1 MASFHA
7 HNHPVCAEAQT
18 SPPWQGGEL
27 PFILP
32 FSANKQPRFPVRR
45 IAIVLL
51 PQFMNP
57 TDSSPAKP
65 VSDVILI
72 GAGIMSAT
80 LGVLLKSLD
89 PSLTISGYERLDA
102 VAAESS
108 DAWNNAGTGHSAFCE
123 LNYTPERPDGSI
135 DISKADKIAEQ
146 FELSKQFWAALVQEG
161 PLPDPTAFIQSIPHM
176 SFVWGAANV
185 EYLRKRHAA
194 LLHSP
199 LFQGMEFSTDP
210 AHIAGWIPLV
220 MDGRDPGQPVA
231 ATRMVAGTDV
241 NFGALSRSLYDHLK
255 GLPGVDLRLGQEV
268 EDFRHKDDGIWRLK
282 VRDLATG
289 QSRIVRGRFVFIG
302 AGGGSLPLLEKT
314 GIPEANGFGGF
325 PVSGQWLKC
334 QNPEVIAR
342 HEAKVYGKPAVG
354 SPPMSMPHLDTRQIN
369 GRKELLFGPYA
380 GFSTKFLKKGS
391 YTDLF
396 KSIELGNIRPLLYAG
411 AHNLSLTKYLIGQVL
426 QTPQERTAALREYY
440 PEANPADWQLEV
452 AGQRVQVIKK
462 DKKEGGVLE
471 FGTEMVTAA
480 DGSIA
485 ALLGASPGASTA
497 VAIMLELVQKCFPA
511 QSASPEWQARFR
523 QLVPSFGQQLADN
536 PALAASVRE
545 HSRAVLQLEA

>member
-1 MASFHA
+1 MTPTTE
-7 HNHPVCAEAQT
+7 PV
-18 SPPWQGGEL
+18 
-27 PFILP
+27 
-32 FSANKQPRFPVRR
+32 
-45 IAIVLL
+45 
-51 PQFMNP
+51 
-57 TDSSPAKP
+57 AKP
-65 VSDVILI
+65 VTDVVLI

-80 LGVLLKSLD
+80 LGMLLKSLD
-89 PSLTISGYERLDA
+89 PTLTIAGYERLDA

-146 FELSKQFWAALVQEG
+146 FELSKQFWASLVLKGQ
-161 PLPDPTAFIQSIPHM
+161 LPDPKSFIHTIPHM

-199 LFQGMEFSTDP
+199 LFQGMEFSEDP
-210 AHIAGWIPLV
+210 AQIATWIPLV
-220 MDGRDPGQPVA
+220 MDGRDPATPVA
-231 ATRMVAGTDV
+231 ATLMRPGTDV
-241 NFGALSRSLYDHLK
+241 NFGSLTRSLFNYVK
-255 GLPGVDLRLGQEV
+255 TLPGVDFRLGHEV
-268 EDFRHKDDGIWRLK
+268 KGFKQKEDGHWRLK
-282 VRDLATG
+282 IRDLATG
-289 QSRIVRGRFVFIG
+289 DKLVVRARFVFIG
-302 AGGGSLPLLEKT
+302 AGGGSLPLLEKS
-314 GIPEANGFGGF
+314 GIPEAAGFGGF

-334 QNPEVIAR
+334 RNPAVIAR

-369 GRKELLFGPYA
+369 GQKELLFGPYA

-411 AHNLSLTKYLIGQVL
+411 ARNLGLTRYLIGQVL
-426 QTPQERTAALREYY
+426 QSPADRTAALREYY
-440 PEANPADWQLEV
+440 PGADPADWQLEV

-462 DKKEGGVLE
+462 DKKQGGVLE

-497 VAIMLELVQKCFPA
+497 VAIMLELVQKCFPERA
-511 QSASPEWQARFR
+511 ASPEWQARFR
-523 QLVPSFGQQLADN
+523 ELVPSFGQALADD
-536 PALAASVRE
+536 PALAAAVRE
-545 HSRAVLQLEA
+545 RSRSALQLDA

>member
-1 MASFHA
+1 M
-7 HNHPVCAEAQT
+7 T
-18 SPPWQGGEL
+18 
-27 PFILP
+27 
-32 FSANKQPRFPVRR
+32 
-45 IAIVLL
+45 
-51 PQFMNP
+51 P

-65 VSDVILI
+65 VADVILI

-80 LGVLLKSLD
+80 LGVLLKALD
-89 PSLTISGYERLDA
+89 PNLTIAGYERLDA

-146 FELSKQFWAALVQEG
+146 FELSKQFWASLVQEG
-161 PLPDPTAFIQSIPHM
+161 QLPDPTAFIHTIPHM

-199 LFQGMEFSTDP
+199 LFQGMELSTDP
-210 AHIAGWIPLV
+210 ARIAQWIPLV
-220 MDGRDPGQPVA
+220 MAGRDPAEPVA
-231 ATRMVAGTDV
+231 ATYMPIGTDV
-241 NFGALSRSLYDHLK
+241 NFGNLTRALFDQLK
-255 GLPGVDLRLGQEV
+255 TQPDVQFQLGQEV
-268 EDFRHKDDGIWRLK
+268 EDFRQKEDGIWRLK
-282 VRDLATG
+282 VKDLASDET
-289 QSRIVRGRFVFIG
+289 RIVRGRFVFIG
-302 AGGGSLPLLEKT
+302 AGGGSLPLLEKS

-334 QNPEVIAR
+334 QNPAVIAR

-380 GFSTKFLKKGS
+380 GFSTKFLKQGS

-411 AHNLSLTKYLIGQVL
+411 ARNLGLTRYLIGQVL
-426 QTPQERTAALREYY
+426 QSPQQRTAALREYY

-462 DKKEGGVLE
+462 DKKQGGVLE

-480 DGSIA
+480 DGSIT

-497 VAIMLELVQKCFPA
+497 VAIMLDLVQKCFPA
-511 QSASPEWQARFR
+511 RAASPEWQARLR
-523 QLVPSFGQQLADN
+523 ELVPSFGQRLADN
-536 PALAASVRE
+536 PALTTAVRE
-545 HSRAVLQLEA
+545 RSRQTLKLDA

>member
-1 MASFHA
+1 MPES
-7 HNHPVCAEAQT
+7 Q
-18 SPPWQGGEL
+18 
-27 PFILP
+27 I
-32 FSANKQPRFPVRR
+32 
-45 IAIVLL
+45 
-51 PQFMNP
+51 
-57 TDSSPAKP
+57 SSDKP
-65 VSDVILI
+65 VTDVVLI

-80 LGVLLKSLD
+80 LGVLLKALD
-89 PSLTISGYERLDA
+89 PNVTIAVYERLDA

-108 DAWNNAGTGHSAFCE
+108 DAWNNAGTVHSAFCE

-146 FELSKQFWAALVQEG
+146 FELSKQFWASLVQEG
-161 PLPDPTAFIQSIPHM
+161 QLSEPTTFIHTIPHM

-199 LFQGMEFSTDP
+199 LFQGMEFSDDP
-210 AHIAGWIPLV
+210 ALITQWIPLV
-220 MDGRDPGQPVA
+220 MDGRDPTEPVA
-231 ATRMVAGTDV
+231 ATRMAIGTDV
-241 NFGALSRSLYDHLK
+241 NFGSLTRALFAQLQTR
-255 GLPGVDLRLGQEV
+255 PGVAFNLGHEV

-282 VRDLATG
+282 VKNLATG
-289 QSRIVRGRFVFIG
+289 ENRIVRAHFVFIG
-302 AGGGSLPLLEKT
+302 AGGGSLPLLEKS
-314 GIPEANGFGGF
+314 GIPEAAGFGGF

-334 QNPEVIAR
+334 QNPAVIAR
-342 HEAKVYGKPAVG
+342 HQAKVYGKPAVG

-369 GRKELLFGPYA
+369 DRKELLFGPYA

-411 AHNLSLTKYLIGQVL
+411 ARNLGLTRYLIGQVL
-426 QTPQERTAALREYY
+426 QTPRERTAALREYY
-440 PEANPADWQLEV
+440 PNANPADWQLEV

-462 DKKEGGVLE
+462 DKKQGGVLE

-497 VAIMLELVQKCFPA
+497 VAIMLDLVQKCFPDRA
-511 QSASPEWQARFR
+511 ASLQWQARFR
-523 QLVPSFGQQLADN
+523 QLVPSFGQHLADDPN
-536 PALAASVRE
+536 LTDAVRTRSRQALKLDA
-545 HSRAVLQLEA
+545 

>member
-1 MASFHA
+1 MAGFFL
-7 HNHPVCAEAQT
+7 HPFAMT
-18 SPPWQGGEL
+18 
-27 PFILP
+27 
-32 FSANKQPRFPVRR
+32 
-45 IAIVLL
+45 
-51 PQFMNP
+51 P
-57 TDSSPAKP
+57 TDANPDKP
-65 VSDVILI
+65 VTDVIVI

-80 LGVLLKSLD
+80 LCVLLKTLD
-89 PSLTISGYERLDA
+89 PTITIAGYERLDA

-146 FELSKQFWAALVQEG
+146 FELSKQFWASLALEG
-161 PLPDPTAFIQSIPHM
+161 VLPDPTSFIRTIPHM

-199 LFQGMEFSTDP
+199 LFQGMEFSEDP
-210 AHIAGWIPLV
+210 DQIARWIPLV
-220 MDGRDPGQPVA
+220 MDGRDRSVPVA
-231 ATRMVAGTDV
+231 ATRMPIGTDV
-241 NFGALSRSLYDHLK
+241 NFGALTRALSNYVK
-255 GLPGVDLRLGQEV
+255 ALPGVDFNLGHEV
-268 EDFRHKDDGIWRLK
+268 EDFRRKDDGIWRLK
-282 VRDLATG
+282 VRNLATD
-289 QSRIVRGRFVFIG
+289 QSRIVRARFVFIG
-302 AGGGSLPLLEKT
+302 AGGGSLPLLEKS

-334 QNPEVIAR
+334 RNPAVIAR

-354 SPPMSMPHLDTRQIN
+354 SPPMSMPHLDSRQIN
-369 GRKELLFGPYA
+369 GQKELLFGPYA

-396 KSIELGNIRPLLYAG
+396 RSIELGNIRPLLYAG
-411 AHNLSLTKYLIGQVL
+411 ARNLGLTKYLIGQVL
-426 QTPQERTAALREYY
+426 QSPEDRTAALREYY
-440 PEANPADWQLEV
+440 PTANPADWQLEV

-462 DKKEGGVLE
+462 DKKQGGVLE
-471 FGTEMVTAA
+471 FGTEMVTSA

-497 VAIMLELVQKCFPA
+497 VAIMLELVQKCFPRRA
-511 QSASPEWQARFR
+511 TSSEWQARFR
-523 QLVPSFGQQLADN
+523 ELVPSFGKHLADD
-536 PALAASVRE
+536 PALTAQVRE
-545 HSRAVLQLEA
+545 RSRQALKLDA

>member
-1 MASFHA
+1 
-7 HNHPVCAEAQT
+7 
-18 SPPWQGGEL
+18 
-27 PFILP
+27 
-32 FSANKQPRFPVRR
+32 
-45 IAIVLL
+45 
-51 PQFMNP
+51 MNP
-57 TDSSPAKP
+57 TAASTSDKP
-65 VSDVILI
+65 VSDVLLI

-80 LGVLLKSLD
+80 LGVLLKTLD

-146 FELSKQFWAALVQEG
+146 FELSKQFWASLVAGGQ
-161 PLPDPTAFIQSIPHM
+161 LPNPDFIHSIPHM
-176 SFVWGAANV
+176 SFVWGEANV

-199 LFQGMEFSTDP
+199 LFQGMEFTTDP
-210 AHIAGWIPLV
+210 RQIEQWIPLV
-220 MDGRDPGQPVA
+220 MDGRDPDQPVA
-231 ATRMVAGTDV
+231 ATRMTVGTDV
-241 NFGALSRSLYDHLK
+241 NFGALTRNLSNYLK
-255 GLPGVDLRLGQEV
+255 AQPGVDFHLGHEV
-268 EDFRHKDDGIWRLK
+268 EDFKRKPDGIWRLK
-282 VRDLATG
+282 IRNLATG
-289 QSRIVRGRFVFIG
+289 EKVIARARFVFIG
-302 AGGGSLPLLEKT
+302 AGGGSLPLLEKS

-334 QNPEVIAR
+334 QNPDVIAR
-342 HEAKVYGKPAVG
+342 HEAKVYGKPALG
-354 SPPMSMPHLDTRQIN
+354 APPMSMPHLDTRQIN

-396 KSIELGNIRPLLYAG
+396 RSIELGNIRPLLYAG
-411 AHNLSLTKYLIGQVL
+411 ARNLGLTKYLIGQVL
-426 QTPQERTAALREYY
+426 QTPAERTAALREYY
-440 PEANPADWQLEV
+440 PQANPADWELAV

-462 DKKEGGVLE
+462 DKKQGGVLE
-471 FGTEMVTAA
+471 FGTEMVTSA

-497 VAIMLELVQKCFPA
+497 VAIMLDLVQKCFPERA
-511 QSASPEWQARFR
+511 ATPEWQAHFR
-523 QLVPSFGQQLADN
+523 RLVPSFGQKLADN
-536 PALAASVRE
+536 PALTAAVRE
-545 HSRAVLQLEA
+545 HSRGVLQLEA